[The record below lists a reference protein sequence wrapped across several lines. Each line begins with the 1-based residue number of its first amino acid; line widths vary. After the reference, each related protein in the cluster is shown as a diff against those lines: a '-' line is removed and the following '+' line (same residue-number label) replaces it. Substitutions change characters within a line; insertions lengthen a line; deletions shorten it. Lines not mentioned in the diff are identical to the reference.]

1 MLAAS
6 FSTNGANPQQ
16 GSSPMPQ
23 GNGTPQA
30 RALNGFQPPA
40 PPTPLTPPTNQ
51 HIKSHTIMHPDGT
64 KIVQSYHNPAEQKK
78 NPGVLNKQ
86 PIESEQAPQSSA
98 QPPMPEVKQI
108 GNTHHVP
115 YRKPDGSYGFIDAQG
130 NTH

>member
-64 KIVQSYHNPAEQKK
+64 KIVQSYHNPDEKK
-78 NPGVLNKQ
+78 EGVLNKKPTQ
-86 PIESEQAPQSSA
+86 ETERSA
-98 QPPMPEVKQI
+98 QPTQHEIRVQDGK
-108 GNTHHVP
+108 HHVP
-115 YRKPDGSYGFIDAQG
+115 FRKDDGTMGFINSDG
-130 NTH
+130 TLS